1 MIRWLRAPLL
11 AACLALLTASAA
23 GASTWSGLAPLDPE
37 GTSPTDP
44 PVPLASNASGLTIT
58 GWLSRAYAGG
68 GADGG
73 VRIVE
78 RPPGGAWGARQT
90 IKPPDDTLSGDI
102 ELAVADDG
110 FAVAAWDNVDM
121 SSLSTI
127 AYSARSTAGVWGPVV
142 PLVGGNDPQVA
153 LQPDGQVVVAW
164 QAGTAV
170 QAVLIAKNGVASA
183 PFTVYTAPAG
193 AGIDGLDL
201 TIAGGVTPTVASILW
216 HDSTNALHVVVRG
229 ISFDGAPS
237 ATPYYCGFS
246 QGDFDPPAAALTGAA
261 PEFVFGS
268 AAVVAD
274 TVGGVVTGF
283 GIVADGGATRR
294 IVLARCQPTIAGWEQ
309 VVMPAGQVPNVALAL
324 QAGRVVAAW
333 GAPTGLAVTDRD
345 LRNGSGW
352 SPTTLPITFASA
364 SATDTDALRAAA
376 AFDAAGN
383 VVVATDFLRA
393 GQLVFT
399 SAHRLAGADW
409 TADSIDAQ
417 SADALASPYTPG
429 LVSQR
434 RGGFIA
440 TWRNP
445 LSDRYPRTG
454 DLDVEP
460 PQIALSGLAATVTA
474 GQAVSATAGV
484 TDNWSG
490 VVPTSVRWD
499 FGDGATASGA
509 SVTHTFV
516 SPGPKT
522 VLVTALD
529 GAGNQGRAT
538 LTVNVAAPTIALA
551 KVKLVGARWKAS
563 RLKGKLLV
571 AFTPPPS
578 SALRI
583 AITSPNGKK
592 TYRDEAVPQGKT
604 EVSLPLPPRLL
615 PGRYLV
621 RLSGTSGGAAIAVA
635 TASFSVPRPK
645 EGVVAL
651 AFLTSRKNGQPRTA
665 IAGFQ
670 TSLFAYVSFA
680 SPPRG
685 AVQVRWFGP
694 KGERG
699 ATSGPYRNK
708 RLEFYV
714 RQPRGLSRG
723 TWRAQ
728 VLSKGRIVYQLKIT
742 IK

>member
-1 MIRWLRAPLL
+1 VLVACVALL
-11 AACLALLTASAA
+11 AAPTA

-37 GTSPTDP
+37 GTSPSDA
-44 PVPLASNASGLTIT
+44 PVPLATNASGLTIT

-68 GADGG
+68 GANGG
-73 VRIVE
+73 VRIIE

-90 IKPPDDTLSGDI
+90 IKPPDNALSTDI
-102 ELAVADDG
+102 ELALADDG
-110 FAVAAWDNVDM
+110 FGVAAWSNVDM

-153 LQPDGQVVVAW
+153 LQPDGRAVVAW
-164 QAGTAV
+164 SGGATVTAV
-170 QAVLIAKNGVASA
+170 VIAKNGVASA
-183 PFTVYTAPAG
+183 PLTVYTAPTG
-193 AGIDGLDL
+193 AIDGVDL
-201 TIAGGVTPTVASILW
+201 TTAGGVTPTVASILW
-216 HDSTNALHVVVRG
+216 HDNTNALHVVVRG
-229 ISFDGAPS
+229 ISFDGTPS
-237 ATPYYCGFS
+237 STPYYCGFS
-246 QGDFDPPAAALTGAA
+246 QGDFDPPPAALTGAA
-261 PEFVFGS
+261 PSFVSGS

-283 GIVADGGATRR
+283 GIVADGGSTRR

-309 VVMPAGQVPNVALAL
+309 VVMPAGQFPTVALAL

-333 GAPTGLAVTDRD
+333 GAPTGLAVTERD

-352 SPTTLPITFASA
+352 SPTSIPITFASTD
-364 SATDTDALRAAA
+364 ATDTAQLRSAV
-376 AFDAAGN
+376 AFDSAGDA
-383 VVVATDFLRA
+383 VVATDFLRA

-399 SAHRLAGADW
+399 SAHRLAGGAW

-417 SADALASPYTPG
+417 PADALASPYTPG

-460 PQIALSGLAATVTA
+460 PQITVSGLAATVTG
-474 GQAVSATAGV
+474 GQAVTASAAV

-490 VVPTSVRWD
+490 FVPTSVRWD
-499 FGDGATASGA
+499 FGDGTTATGA

-516 SPGPKT
+516 ASGPKT
-522 VLVTALD
+522 VVVTALD
-529 GAGNQGRAT
+529 GANNLGKTTIAI
-538 LTVNVAAPTIALA
+538 NVAAPTIALS
-551 KVKLVGARWKAS
+551 KVNLLAPRWKAS
-563 RLKGKLLV
+563 RLTGKLLV
-571 AFTPPPS
+571 KFTPPPA

-583 AITSPNGKK
+583 AITSADGKK
-592 TYRDEAVPQGKT
+592 TYRDQVVPPGKT
-604 EVSLPLPPRLL
+604 EVTLTLPPRLL

-621 RLSGTSGGAAIAVA
+621 RLGGTSGGAAIAAA
-635 TASFSVPRPK
+635 TAPFSVPRPK
-645 EGVVAL
+645 EGVVSFAY
-651 AFLTSRKNGQPRTA
+651 LTSRKNGQPRTV

-670 TSLFAYVSFA
+670 TSLYAYVTFA

-685 AVQVRWFGP
+685 AVQVKWFGP

-728 VLSKGRIVYQLKIT
+728 VLSKGRIAYQLKIK
-742 IK
+742 IA